1 MLHALPFETI
11 KRTLLIKKEA
21 STNPAWGGDPNQR
34 SPDTMIEYGVVNI
47 DKPRGPTSH
56 QVSFFVQQILK
67 LEKSGHSGTLDPHV
81 TGVLPVALGRGT
93 KVVEALLPAGKEY
106 ICIMHVHK
114 PTDEKTL
121 KGVFQ
126 EFTGSIKQLPPIR
139 SSVKRQERF
148 RTVYYL
154 DLLEIDENQQEVL
167 FRVGCQAGTYIRKL
181 CHDIG
186 QKLGCGAH
194 MTELR
199 RTKAGPFREDTLVTL
214 QDLAD
219 AYWLYKEKGD
229 ASLLKKAIQSLE
241 TAVRHLPKIWVLDTC
256 VGTLCH
262 GIDVKVPGISKVES
276 DIAVEDLVAVMTLKN
291 ELIALGNAKMTS
303 KDMVEND
310 KGLAVKIF
318 KVFMEPGLYP
328 KSTTTSQT

>member
-1 MLHALPFETI
+1 MHHLPFETI
-11 KRTLLIKKEA
+11 KRTVLVRKEA
-21 STNPAWGGDPNQR
+21 VSDPKYGEDPEHR
-34 SPDTMIEYGVVNI
+34 APDKLIEYGVVNI

-56 QVSFFVQQILK
+56 QVSFYVQQILK

-106 ICIMHVHK
+106 ICIMHLHK
-114 PTDEKTL
+114 PTDENTL
-121 KGVFQ
+121 KKVFQ
-126 EFTGSIKQLPPIR
+126 EFMGSIKQLPPIR

-148 RTVYYL
+148 RTIYYL
-154 DLLEIDENQQEVL
+154 DILERDENQQEVL
-167 FRVGCQAGTYIRKL
+167 FIVGCQAGTYIRKL

-214 QDLAD
+214 QELAD
-219 AYWLYKEKGD
+219 AHWMYKEKGD
-229 ASLLKKAIQSLE
+229 PSLLKKAILPLE
-241 TAVRHLPKIWVLDTC
+241 TAVAHLPKVWVLDTC
-256 VGTLCH
+256 IGTLCH
-262 GIDVKVPGISKVES
+262 GTDVKVPGISKIES
-276 DIAVEDLVAVMTLKN
+276 DISPEDLVAVMTLKN
-291 ELIALGNAKMTS
+291 ELIALGNAKMAS
-303 KDMVEND
+303 SDIVKND

-318 KVFMEPGLYP
+318 KVFMEPGVYP
-328 KSTTTSQT
+328 KQATLSKT